1 MRDALSLIDQLVA
14 FTGGDITYDN
24 TSEILDLSEQNIAD
38 EIFEAIVDNDPE
50 RLFYLMEEFPEKE

>member
-1 MRDALSLIDQLVA
+1 MIIRNSDGCMRDALSLIDQLVA

-50 RLFYLMEEFPEKE
+50 RLF